1 MRNIEEPKKGQNKK
15 KDNPS
20 DIKQSPMYKIGV
32 DRKTEAQMRGANLKG
47 KEYIADTK
55 KDVKQY
61 KTGKAPDLNAMKE
74 SLPMSN
80 KTIEYYNNRYQ

>member
-1 MRNIEEPKKGQNKK
+1 MRNIEEPKKGKQ
-15 KDNPS
+15 S

-32 DRKTEAQMRGANLKG
+32 ERKIQDQKKQADLKG
-47 KEYIADTK
+47 KEYIADVENRRK
-55 KDVKQY
+55 EYNK
-61 KTGKAPDLNAMKE
+61 GKEDLNAMKE

>member
-1 MRNIEEPKKGQNKK
+1 MAYFEEPKKGKQ
-15 KDNPS
+15 S
-20 DIKQSPMYKIGV
+20 DPKQSPMYKVGV

-55 KDVKQY
+55 KDIKQY

>member
-20 DIKQSPMYKIGV
+20 DIKQSPMYKVGV
-32 DRKTEAQMRGANLKG
+32 DRKIAAEKKEADLKA
-47 KEYIADTK
+47 KTYIADIDSRRK
-55 KDVKQY
+55 VNKD
-61 KTGKAPDLNAMKE
+61 LEAMKE